1 MAWNSKR
8 YYTRSIKRDG
18 RVIRQYL
25 GNKPAALVIAEL
37 DRKRRFERQQ
47 SAQQLRLLKAEM
59 AELESLLQPLHD
71 FADGAAALARID
83 AGYHNHKGQWRKKR
97 VRPNYATPDESG
109 IEGTSS
115 PSGRQ

>member
-1 MAWNSKR
+1 MAWNNKR

-25 GNKPAALVIAEL
+25 GNSPLALMVADADRERRLRRQQKTQQLRALKAELAEL
-37 DRKRRFERQQ
+37 DTLIQ
-47 SAQQLRLLKAEM
+47 A
-59 AELESLLQPLHD
+59 LHS

-97 VRPNYATPDESG
+97 VRPNHPSPDESG
-109 IEGTSS
+109 IEGARS
-115 PSGRQ
+115 PGG